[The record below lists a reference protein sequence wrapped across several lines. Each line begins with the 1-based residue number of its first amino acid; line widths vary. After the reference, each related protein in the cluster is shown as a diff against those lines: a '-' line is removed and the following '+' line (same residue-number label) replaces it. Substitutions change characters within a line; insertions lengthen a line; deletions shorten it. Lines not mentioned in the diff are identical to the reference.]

1 MGITSL
7 SVNDPVV
14 NSSINRAGS
23 MSKRSLPS
31 QSGPVEREKKSQS
44 IRKKLTRVPD
54 RLFPSRRVVSL
65 SKIPLAIIAES
76 VRPSVP
82 SLANGGASVSSP
94 SGRAPEGDD
103 VMIRESQ
110 FRRPHVDSNM
120 GNYSPCPD
128 PFLGPFNLGR
138 PLPRLNFDES
148 FPFLQLACAGSRENL
163 LIKVPHVSARHG
175 IRS

>member
-1 MGITSL
+1 MGITSF

-23 MSKRSLPS
+23 MSKRSSPS
-31 QSGPVEREKKSQS
+31 QSGLVERERKKSQS

-65 SKIPLAIIAES
+65 SKIPLVIIAKS
-76 VRPSVP
+76 VPPSVP
-82 SLANGGASVSSP
+82 SSANGGASVSSP
-94 SGRAPEGDD
+94 SCRAPEGDD

-128 PFLGPFNLGR
+128 PFLGPFNL
-138 PLPRLNFDES
+138 
-148 FPFLQLACAGSRENL
+148 ACMCGQ
-163 LIKVPHVSARHG
+163 
-175 IRS
+175 